1 MKSPKQRK
9 AYPSLEER
17 LVMVNAKIEHLEKLN
32 SEREALIAKTEKTLN
47 ERKEALRK
55 SQNQLDKALA
65 RRARL
70 NNIKSKPNDM
80 AARAEKAAEKKSIEN
95 LLTAMKA
102 KGLSIDDVVAS
113 LNDK

>member
-1 MKSPKQRK
+1 MKSTKQRK
-9 AYPSLEER
+9 AYPSLDER
-17 LVMVNAKIEHLEKLN
+17 MVMVNAKIEHLEKLN

-70 NNIKSKPNDM
+70 NNIKSKPVDM
-80 AARAEKAAEKKSIEN
+80 AAKAEKAAEKKSLEN
-95 LLTAMKA
+95 LLSAMKA